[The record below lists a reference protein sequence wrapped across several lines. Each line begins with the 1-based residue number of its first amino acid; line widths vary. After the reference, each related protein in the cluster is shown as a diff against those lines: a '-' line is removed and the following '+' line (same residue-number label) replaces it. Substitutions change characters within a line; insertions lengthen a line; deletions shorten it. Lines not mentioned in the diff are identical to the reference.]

1 MKVTDNCIGEN
12 STHFID
18 LFNYRISILII
29 LIRVRSSSYKYILIG
44 EGEWYQGHDYNA
56 FQDLRKSREEA
67 SKREI
72 YTTLIRID
80 LFNREQYE
88 FAWKK

>member
-1 MKVTDNCIGEN
+1 MKATDNCIGEN

-44 EGEWYQGHDYNA
+44 EGE
-56 FQDLRKSREEA
+56 EA

-72 YTTLIRID
+72 YTTLVIID
-80 LFNREQYE
+80 LFNGEQYK
-88 FAWKK
+88 FAYKK